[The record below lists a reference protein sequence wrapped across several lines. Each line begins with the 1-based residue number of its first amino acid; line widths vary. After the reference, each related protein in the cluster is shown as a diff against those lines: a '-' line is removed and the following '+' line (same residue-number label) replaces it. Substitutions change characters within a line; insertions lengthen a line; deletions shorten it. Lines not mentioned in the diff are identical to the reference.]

1 MSVWSVVFRIGYRI
15 LRALDRVLALWVH
28 RVGLGRV
35 VELRVRG
42 RRSGRERPLLVTL
55 LSVGGDRYVG
65 HPNGEAQW
73 VRNLESAG
81 SAVLVVRGRPPEI
94 VRAVRLAAGEERD
107 DAIRATWTQQPFGAD
122 LLYRLA
128 WRHVGAHGVYFRLEP
143 SA

>member
-1 MSVWSVVFRIGYRI
+1 MSGWSIFFRVAYRI
-15 LRALDRVLALWVH
+15 LRILDRPLAWWVR

-42 RRSGRERPLLVTL
+42 RRSGRERRQLVTL
-55 LSVGGDRYVG
+55 LSVGSDRYVG

-73 VRNLESAG
+73 VLNLEAAG
-81 SAVLVVRGRPPEI
+81 QAVLVEHGGRSEV
-94 VRAVRLAAGEERD
+94 VRAVRLARGPERD

-122 LLYRLA
+122 VVYRLA
-128 WRHVGAHGVYFRLEP
+128 RRHVAARGVYFRLEP